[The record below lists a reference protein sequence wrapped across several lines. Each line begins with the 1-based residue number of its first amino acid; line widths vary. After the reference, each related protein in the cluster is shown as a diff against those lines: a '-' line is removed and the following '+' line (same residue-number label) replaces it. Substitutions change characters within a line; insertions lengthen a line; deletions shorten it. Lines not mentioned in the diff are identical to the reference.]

1 MHLLFEKRFWGK
13 DFLKHQ
19 KAMLIAMSGTHKKA
33 LWVEVIL
40 PTAGRQNEWILC
52 WGPYSIWIHF
62 ICARPLSSGHV
73 KSGAVADGLF
83 QETTGPKGIP
93 LCCAFSP
100 QTTKA
105 GCGQH
110 TLVKGAKI
118 VSAGCPTDC
127 RQAEERAEQ
136 KPRCKEE
143 KNTLLLLEW
152 GVRKIKYEG
161 LLLLTN
167 ITPITGVL
175 VMGGCIYIRFECKPS
190 WITNIF

>member
-1 MHLLFEKRFWGK
+1 MERRWEGKKEETRKAQKWNLRVDLPWTSTCIRCLKKTDLESEGK
-13 DFLKHQ
+13 DFLMHQ
-19 KAMLIAMSGTHKKA
+19 KEMLIAMSGTHKKV

-62 ICARPLSSGHV
+62 ICACPLSSGHV
-73 KSGAVADGLF
+73 ERGAVADGLF

-136 KPRCKEE
+136 KLTCQGE

-152 GVRKIKYEG
+152 GVQK
-161 LLLLTN
+161 
-167 ITPITGVL
+167 
-175 VMGGCIYIRFECKPS
+175 
-190 WITNIF
+190 

>member
-1 MHLLFEKRFWGK
+1 MIIHLLSFLKEKKTHFERG

-19 KAMLIAMSGTHKKA
+19 KVKLIGMSGAHKKV

-40 PTAGRQNEWILC
+40 STAGQQNEWILC

-62 ICARPLSSGHV
+62 ICACPLSSGQV
-73 KSGAVADGLF
+73 ESGAVADGLF
-83 QETTGPKGIP
+83 QETTGPKGIL
-93 LCCAFSP
+93 LCCAFSI

-127 RQAEERAEQ
+127 EQAQERAEQ
-136 KPRCKEE
+136 KPTCEGE
-143 KNTLLLLEW
+143 GNYTSVLLSPLTPEW
-152 GVRKIKYEG
+152 K
-161 LLLLTN
+161 
-167 ITPITGVL
+167 
-175 VMGGCIYIRFECKPS
+175 
-190 WITNIF
+190 W